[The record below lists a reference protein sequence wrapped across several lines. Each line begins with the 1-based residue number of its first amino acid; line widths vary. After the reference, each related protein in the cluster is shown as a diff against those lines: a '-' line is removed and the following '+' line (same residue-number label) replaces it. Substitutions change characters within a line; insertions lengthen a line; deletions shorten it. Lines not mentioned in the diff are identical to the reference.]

1 MITRTS
7 EFCIWIV
14 NGIPI
19 LISRITSISGIMLK
33 IFYTKLFIQ
42 RSHFQRFFIGIS
54 FISFGLT
61 LFMFAI
67 NMKMIIGIYLGCFC
81 SGVGCS
87 LTTLSISGYIKFYP
101 AECYAFYSTGIGFSG
116 LILCA
121 FYFLAQSIGISFLQ
135 VGSHVLYI
143 KYLLKSLERD

>member
-1 MITRTS
+1 MII
-7 EFCIWIV
+7 EFSHYFVWILKAF
-14 NGIPI
+14 PF

-33 IFYTKLFIQ
+33 LFYTKLFIQ

-87 LTTLSISGYIKFYP
+87 LTSLSISGYIKFYP

-135 VGSHVLYI
+135 VENHF
-143 KYLLKSLERD
+143 LLENI